1 MNKLMTTFFLT
12 ILVLSF
18 KNSFAI
24 SSVDY
29 DNQFP
34 NTVLPYFINN
44 TKEGYLIG
52 TNKHRLY
59 YREKSDEQKRRC
71 LVILPGRSEP
81 IMKYAEVF
89 YDLDHAFKDRGAE
102 HHIFLMDHR
111 GQGRSS
117 REGIT
122 LQVGHVND
130 FDEYVNDLR
139 VFVEKIVKPSRCY
152 GVSLVAHSMG
162 AGIALRYLDFYPD
175 TFDRF
180 VLSSPMLKIQT
191 KPYPYL
197 AARTIVQANVLRG
210 KGREY
215 APGQG
220 DHNSNAKF
228 EDNRFTTSPE
238 RFRMAQNIY
247 EWFQDTKLGGTSNK
261 WILEVMKGTNE
272 IRKDYRKVNSPL
284 RVFTAGTELYSELE
298 EMQKLCEKAMDCEL
312 TDFPTAKHEI
322 FMDRDENRN
331 LALKLT
337 LNTLLK

>member
-1 MNKLMTTFFLT
+1 MALHHINCY
-12 ILVLSF
+12 
-18 KNSFAI
+18 AI
-24 SSVDY
+24 PSADY

-34 NTVLPYFINN
+34 NTVLPYFLNN
-44 TKEGYLIG
+44 TKEGYFIG

-59 YREKSDEQKRRC
+59 YREKSDNQNRRC

-89 YDLDHAFKDRGAE
+89 YDLDHALKQQGSD

-130 FDEYVNDLR
+130 FNEYVSDLR
-139 VFVEKIVKPSRCY
+139 YFVENIVKPSRCD
-152 GVSLVAHSMG
+152 GVSVVAHSMG
-162 AGIALRYLDFYPD
+162 AGIVLRYLDFYPD
-175 TFDRF
+175 TFDRL

-210 KGREY
+210 KGKEY
-215 APGQG
+215 APGQV
-220 DHNSNAKF
+220 DHNPEAKF
-228 EDNRFTTSPE
+228 EENKFTTNPQ

-272 IRKDYRKVNSPL
+272 VRKNYRKVNAPMK
-284 RVFTAGTELYSELE
+284 VFTAGTELYSELG
-298 EMQKLCEKAMDCEL
+298 EMNDLCTKAMDCQL
-312 TDFPTAKHEI
+312 THFPTSKHEI
-322 FMDRDENRN
+322 FMDSDETRN

-337 LNTLLK
+337 LDTLLK